1 MNKNS
6 KRRQRNAAITAKQ
19 SDGFPKPVY
28 KKKAKPFPKPNGEDS
43 ALTLADQRAIF
54 NGGR

>member
-19 SDGFPKPVY
+19 SGGFPKPVY
-28 KKKAKPFPKPNGEDS
+28 KKKAKPFPKSNGDNAPTMAE
-43 ALTLADQRAIF
+43 QRAMF

>member
-19 SDGFPKPVY
+19 SGGFSKPVY
-28 KKKAKPFPKPNGEDS
+28 KKKAKPFPQPNKETT
-43 ALTLADQRAIF
+43 LTLADQRAIF